1 MSVQYKIPDYVH
13 ISQDCRQ
20 LLSRIFVA
28 NASRVWIILK
38 LLLLYTRVVV
48 VVFVVIVIIT
58 AFAIAAIWSN
68 YEKFSNFCLSFLKYS
83 LLTLETFL
91 CGESLLV

>member
-28 NASRVWIILK
+28 NASRVCVILK
-38 LLLLYTRVVV
+38 LLLLYSRVVV
-48 VVFVVIVIIT
+48 VVIVIIT

-91 CGESLLV
+91 CGESLQV